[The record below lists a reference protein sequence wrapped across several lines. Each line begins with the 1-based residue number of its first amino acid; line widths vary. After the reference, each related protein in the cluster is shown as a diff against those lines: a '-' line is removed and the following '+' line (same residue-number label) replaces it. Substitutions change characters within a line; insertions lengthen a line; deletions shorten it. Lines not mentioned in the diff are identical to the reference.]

1 MGVLAIGIALCALG
15 LMLSGTGEP
24 YGRREV
30 RRGPEAPP
38 HDPYDIARQR
48 GVALGLGGV
57 VLLGAVVLG
66 GFALWR

>member
-24 YGRREV
+24 YGRREA
-30 RRGPEAPP
+30 RRGPET
-38 HDPYDIARQR
+38 DPYDIARQR

>member
-1 MGVLAIGIALCALG
+1 MGALAIGIALCALG
-15 LMLSGTGEP
+15 LMLSGPGEP
-24 YGRREV
+24 YGRREA
-30 RRGPEAPP
+30 RRGPEA
-38 HDPYDIARQR
+38 DPYDTARQR

>member
-24 YGRREV
+24 YEPREPRPGR
-30 RRGPEAPP
+30 EADP
-38 HDPYDIARQR
+38 HDLVRQR

>member
-24 YGRREV
+24 YGRGEAERQRE
-30 RRGPEAPP
+30 A
-38 HDPYDIARQR
+38 HPYDLARQR

-57 VLLGAVVLG
+57 GLLGAVVLG

>member
-24 YGRREV
+24 YGRREA
-30 RRGPEAPP
+30 RRGPEA
-38 HDPYDIARQR
+38 DPYDMSRQR

>member
-1 MGVLAIGIALCALG
+1 MGVLAIGVALCALG
-15 LMLSGTGEP
+15 LLFSGTGEP
-24 YGRREV
+24 YGRREA
-30 RRGPEAPP
+30 RRGRAA
-38 HDPYDIARQR
+38 DPYDIARQR